1 MQRQRPQ
8 ELRFV
13 VAADGVRLAYAR
25 HGSGGVLVRTAHWL
39 SHLEYDWLSPIWR
52 DFLTEL
58 GSGRTLVRYD
68 ERGTGLSDR
77 DAADLSFEAMVAD
90 LETLVDALELP
101 RFALLGMSQ
110 GGAISIAYAARHP
123 DRVSALV
130 LCGAY
135 ARGHA
140 HPDRPEPQRQE
151 ADLLLR
157 LIEVGWG
164 TADPKFR
171 RVFANMFLPDATAE
185 QLTAFDALQR
195 QSATPE
201 VALRLR
207 EMFGRID
214 VVDLCPLVTAP
225 TLVMH
230 VRGDRLVPFEEG
242 RLLAA
247 GIKGAR
253 FVALEGR
260 SHIMLPGTS
269 AFATFFA
276 ELRAFL
282 AEQSGAPAYVLGPA
296 DERSEAIERLSPR
309 EREVLALVAE
319 GSTNDAIAHALGVS
333 PRTIERH
340 LANTYAKLGLEGK
353 SARAAAAAQFS
364 RATRATY

>member
-1 MQRQRPQ
+1 MKQQRPQ

-13 VAADGVRLAYAR
+13 VAPDGVRLAFAR
-25 HGSGGVLVRTAHWL
+25 LGSGSVLVRTAHWL
-39 SHLEYDWLSPIWR
+39 SHLEYDWVSPIWR
-52 DFLTEL
+52 GFLEDL
-58 GSGRTLVRYD
+58 SVGRSLVRYD

-90 LETLVDALELP
+90 LEALVDALELQ

-140 HPDRPEPQRQE
+140 HPDRPASQREE

-171 RVFANMFLPDATAE
+171 RVFASMFLPDATAE
-185 QLTAFDALQR
+185 QLAAFDVLQR
-195 QSATPE
+195 QSATPD

-247 GIKGAR
+247 GIPGAR

-260 SHIMLPGTS
+260 SHILLPGTPAYAS
-269 AFATFFA
+269 FFT
-276 ELRAFL
+276 ELRAFI
-282 AEQSGAPAYVLGPA
+282 AEQPGAESAAFVRA
-296 DERSEAIERLSPR
+296 DERTHLPIDRLSAR
-309 EREVLALVAE
+309 ELEVLALVAE
-319 GSTNDAIAHALGVS
+319 GSTNLAIASALSIS

-340 LANTYAKLGLEGK
+340 LANVYAKLGLEGR
-353 SARAAAAAQFS
+353 SARAAAAAQFARAARS
-364 RATRATY
+364 R